1 MSNIEILEKQREK
14 LLGDIRKIERLEGI
28 ESEANSLEM
37 SELNLEKTKV
47 NLQINEL
54 SGKLSGLKFQLDEIN
69 QKINDLSS
77 SAVDKILDAIKEQRW
92 YFLKNKPKVLMD
104 KYTGLLWAN
113 LDYFPYCKEDGS
125 CYSGNECISILE
137 NLNLNGFE
145 NWRVPINYELWD
157 MIEDKTFPFKEGD
170 NWRIKEE
177 CYWFVYYYNNIQRE
191 DLNSSFSDNEMARKK
206 SLLFSNSE
214 SALVARM
221 ISNSDISNNFSC
233 LLPCNDSITYDDY
246 KENVSEDN
254 PVYTEKERLQFTLN
268 LFVDN
273 DLWPIFDDENITELY
288 KKIYFEKPRLL
299 EQLAEIQS
307 QIDEIEEQN
316 KNKVKLLSAEFDYT
330 KLLVNYNIDEI
341 NDSIIKYYKAVISW
355 VDDLIER
362 LDYFQEQKSDMID
375 EFNKIGLKLS
385 VKYQD
390 NPNLNQRENDLL
402 KERQKFFKKNF
413 ELGMNEVTKKLLSYK
428 KQAQNIEDRID
439 DINESDDGITKLAE
453 LENEKR
459 ASFSFIAENTANIVK
474 NALIKMDYFEK
485 NKDFAVASINLWDK
499 WSMDYKVL
507 KTTYK
512 EDLKNSCEK
521 EDIEEEV
528 WIKWFEDWC
537 NTRFVIEQQFMPLIK
552 EGLDGNF
559 EAEKKGVVIIEDVVA
574 LLDEYKNKVDNFYKN
589 DRSAIY
595 VNYVF
600 AANGELQEK
609 FETELK
615 LYKISSEFQKKLQDI
630 IFSLEKNENKIFLIN
645 WANNLIDL
653 PVDEIINFVQL
664 NNLDSIPQNVLNQF
678 IELKKKNFE
687 SYLSDAKAYGKEQE
701 RRDKEFNSLIFKMR
715 KGLAK
720 NKQGQLAH

>member
-1 MSNIEILEKQREK
+1 MSSIEILEKQREK
-14 LLGDIRKIERLEGI
+14 VLQDIKKIEVLEGVEN
-28 ESEANSLEM
+28 ESNSLEM
-37 SELNLEKTKV
+37 SKLNLEKAKV
-47 NLQINEL
+47 NSQIKDISGEL
-54 SGKLSGLKFQLDEIN
+54 SRLRLQLDQIN
-69 QKINDLSS
+69 QKINDLSG
-77 SAVDKILDAIKEQRW
+77 SALNKILEAISEQRW
-92 YFLKNKPKVLMD
+92 YFFKNKPKVLMD

-125 CYSGNECISILE
+125 SYSSSFNECINILE
-137 NLNLNGFE
+137 NLNLNEFE
-145 NWRVPINYELWD
+145 HWRVPTNYELWD
-157 MIEDKTFPFKEGD
+157 MIKDKTFPFKEGN
-170 NWRIKEE
+170 NWRIKNR
-177 CYWFVYYYNNIQRE
+177 YPWFVYYNNQIKGK
-191 DLNSSFSDNEMARKK
+191 DLGCT
-206 SLLFSNSE
+206 
-214 SALVARM
+214 SA
-221 ISNSDISNNFSC
+221 NKDIGTYDAF
-233 LLPCNDSITYDDY
+233 LLPCNDSITYADY
-246 KENVSEDN
+246 KNTVSENN
-254 PVYTEKERLQFTLN
+254 PIYTEKERLQITLN
-268 LFVDN
+268 LFVN
-273 DLWPIFDDENITELY
+273 NYLWPIFNDENITDLY
-288 KKIYFEKPRLL
+288 NKIYFEKPRLL

-330 KLLVNYNIDEI
+330 KLLVNYNMDEI

-355 VDDLIER
+355 VDGLIER
-362 LDYFQEQKSDMID
+362 LDYFQEQKSDIIE
-375 EFNKIGLKLS
+375 EFNKIGLKFS
-385 VKYQD
+385 VKYQE

-413 ELGMNEVTKKLLSYK
+413 ELGINDVTKKLLSYK
-428 KQAQNIEDRID
+428 KQAQDIEDRID
-439 DINESDDGITKLAE
+439 DINEGNNGISELAE

-485 NKDFAVASINLWDK
+485 NKNFAIAAINLWDK

-528 WIKWFEDWC
+528 WMKWFEDWC
-537 NTRFVIEQQFMPLIK
+537 NTRFVIEEQFMPLIK
-552 EGLDGNF
+552 EGLNGNF
-559 EAEKKGVVIIEDVVA
+559 ESEKKGVAIIEDVVA
-574 LLDEYKNKVDNFYKN
+574 LLYEYKKKVDNFYKN

-600 AANGELQEK
+600 AANGKLQEK

-720 NKQGQLAH
+720 NKQGELAH

>member
-1 MSNIEILEKQREK
+1 MGSIEVLEMQRTKILD
-14 LLGDIRKIERLEGI
+14 DIRKIEILEGVEN
-28 ESEANSLEM
+28 ESNSLEM
-37 SELNLEKTKV
+37 SELNLEKAKV
-47 NLQINEL
+47 NSQINEL
-54 SGKLSGLKFQLDEIN
+54 SNKLCGLRLQLDGIN
-69 QKINDLSS
+69 QKINNLSG
-77 SAVDKILDAIKEQRW
+77 SAIDKILEAINEQRW
-92 YFLKNKPKVLMD
+92 YFFKNKPKVLMD

-113 LDYFPYCKEDGS
+113 LNYFPYCKEGG
-125 CYSGNECISILE
+125 YSYSYDFSECRSILE
-137 NLNLNGFE
+137 DLNLNEFKS
-145 NWRVPINYELWD
+145 WRVPTNYELWD
-157 MIEDKTFPFKEGD
+157 MIEDRTFPFQEGN
-170 NWRIKEE
+170 NWRIKKYN
-177 CYWFVYYYNNIQRE
+177 CYFVDYNNQIKGKYLE
-191 DLNSSFSDNEMARKK
+191 ISGANSSIDTYN
-206 SLLFSNSE
+206 
-214 SALVARM
+214 
-221 ISNSDISNNFSC
+221 SC
-233 LLPCNDSITYDDY
+233 LIPCNDSVTYNDY
-246 KENVSEDN
+246 ENNVSENN
-254 PVYTEKERLQFTLN
+254 PIYTEKERLQFTLN

-273 DLWPIFDDENITELY
+273 DLWPIFNDENITELY
-288 KKIYFEKPRLL
+288 KKIYFEKPKLL
-299 EQLAEIQS
+299 DQLSEIQS

-316 KNKVKLLSAEFDYT
+316 KNKIKLLSSEFDYT

-341 NDSIIKYYKAVISW
+341 NNSIIKYYKAVISW
-355 VDDLIER
+355 VDGLIER
-362 LDYFQEQKSDMID
+362 LDYFQEQKSEMIE

-385 VKYQD
+385 QKYQE

-413 ELGMNEVTKKLLSYK
+413 ELGMNDVTKKLLSYK
-428 KQAQNIEDRID
+428 KQAQSIEDRID
-439 DINESDDGITKLAE
+439 DINEGNNGISELAE

-485 NKDFAVASINLWDK
+485 NKDFAVAAINLWDK

-512 EDLKNSCEK
+512 EDLKNNCEK
-521 EDIEEEV
+521 EEIEEEV
-528 WIKWFEDWC
+528 WMKWFEDWC

-552 EGLDGNF
+552 EGLNGNF
-559 EAEKKGVVIIEDVVA
+559 EAEKNGVVIIEDIVA
-574 LLDEYKNKVDNFYKN
+574 LLDEYKKKVDNFYKN
-589 DRSAIY
+589 DRNAIY

-645 WANNLIDL
+645 WANKLIDL

-664 NNLDSIPQNVLNQF
+664 NNLDSIPQNILNQF

>member
-1 MSNIEILEKQREK
+1 MSSIDVLEKQREK
-14 LLGDIRKIERLEGI
+14 VLEDIKKIERLEGI
-28 ESEANSLEM
+28 ENESNSLEM
-37 SELNLEKTKV
+37 SQLNLEKAKV
-47 NLQINEL
+47 NSQIYEL
-54 SGKLSGLKFQLDEIN
+54 SNKLSGLRLQLDGIN
-69 QKINDLSS
+69 QKINDLSG
-77 SAVDKILDAIKEQRW
+77 SAIDKILEAISEQRW
-92 YFLKNKPKVLMD
+92 YFFKNKTKVLMD
-104 KYTGLLWAN
+104 KNTGLLWVN

-125 CYSGNECISILE
+125 SYSSDFSECISILE
-137 NLNLNGFE
+137 DLNLNGFK
-145 NWRVPINYELWD
+145 NWRVPSNYELWD

-170 NWRIKEE
+170 YWKIKD
-177 CYWFVYYYNNIQRE
+177 CWYWFVYYQDKINGKDLE
-191 DLNSSFSDNEMARKK
+191 DRGP
-206 SLLFSNSE
+206 
-214 SALVARM
+214 
-221 ISNSDISNNFSC
+221 NSDISNRQAC

-246 KENVSEDN
+246 ENNVSEDN
-254 PVYTEKERLQFTLN
+254 PIYTENERLQFTLN
-268 LFVDN
+268 LFVNN

-288 KKIYFEKPRLL
+288 KKIYFEKPKLL

-316 KNKVKLLSAEFDYT
+316 KNKIKLLSSEFDYT

-341 NDSIIKYYKAVISW
+341 NNSIIKYYKAVISW
-355 VDDLIER
+355 VDGLIER
-362 LDYFQEQKSDMID
+362 LDYFQEQKSDMIE

-385 VKYQD
+385 QKYQE
-390 NPNLNQRENDLL
+390 NQNLNQRENDLL

-413 ELGMNEVTKKLLSYK
+413 ELGINDVTKKLLSYK
-428 KQAQNIEDRID
+428 KQAQDIEDRID
-439 DINESDDGITKLAE
+439 DINEGNNGISELAE

-459 ASFSFIAENTANIVK
+459 ASFLFIAENTANIVK

-485 NKDFAVASINLWDK
+485 NKDFAVAAINLWDK

-512 EDLKNSCEK
+512 EDLKNNCEK
-521 EDIEEEV
+521 EEIEEEV
-528 WIKWFEDWC
+528 WMKWFEDWC

-552 EGLDGNF
+552 EGLNGNF
-559 EAEKKGVVIIEDVVA
+559 EAEKNGVVIIEDIVA
-574 LLDEYKNKVDNFYKN
+574 LLDEYKKKVDNFYKN

-600 AANGELQEK
+600 VANGELQEK

-645 WANNLIDL
+645 WANKLIDL

-664 NNLDSIPQNVLNQF
+664 NNLDSIPQNILNQF

>member
-1 MSNIEILEKQREK
+1 MSSIEVFEKQREK
-14 LLGDIRKIERLEGI
+14 VLEDIKNIEVLEGI
-28 ESEANSLEM
+28 ENANNSLEIAA
-37 SELNLEKTKV
+37 LNLEKSKV
-47 NLQINEL
+47 HSKINQL
-54 SGKLSGLKFQLDEIN
+54 SDKLYGLRLQLDGIN
-69 QKINDLSS
+69 QKINNLSG
-77 SAVDKILDAIKEQRW
+77 SAIDKILEAINEQRW
-92 YFLKNKPKVLMD
+92 YFFKNKPKVLMD

-113 LDYFPYCKEDGS
+113 LNYFPYCKEGG
-125 CYSGNECISILE
+125 YSYSYDFSECTTILE
-137 NLNLNGFE
+137 NLNLNEFQ
-145 NWRVPINYELWD
+145 NWRVPTSYELWY
-157 MIEDKTFPFKEGD
+157 MIEDKTFPFKEGGF
-170 NWRIKEE
+170 WKIKN
-177 CYWFVYYYNNIQRE
+177 YYPWFVYYNNQIKGK
-191 DLNSSFSDNEMARKK
+191 DLGCT
-206 SLLFSNSE
+206 
-214 SALVARM
+214 SA
-221 ISNSDISNNFSC
+221 NSDIGNYDSC

-246 KENVSEDN
+246 KENVSENN
-254 PVYTEKERLQFTLN
+254 PIYTERERLQLTLN

-273 DLWPIFDDENITELY
+273 DLWPVFNDENITELY
-288 KKIYFEKPRLL
+288 KKIYLEKPKLL
-299 EQLAEIQS
+299 EQLSEIQS

-316 KNKVKLLSAEFDYT
+316 KNKLKLLSAEFDYT

-341 NDSIIKYYKAVISW
+341 NNSIIKYYKAVISW
-355 VDDLIER
+355 VDGLIER
-362 LDYFQEQKSDMID
+362 LDYFQEQKSEMIE

-385 VKYQD
+385 QKYQE
-390 NPNLNQRENDLL
+390 NPNLNQRENCLL

-428 KQAQNIEDRID
+428 KQAQDIEDRID
-439 DINESDDGITKLAE
+439 DINEGNNGISELAE

-485 NKDFAVASINLWDK
+485 NKDFAVAAINLWDK

-528 WIKWFEDWC
+528 WMKWFNDWC
-537 NTRFVIEQQFMPLIK
+537 NTRFVIEEQFMPLIK
-552 EGLDGNF
+552 EGLNGNF
-559 EAEKKGVVIIEDVVA
+559 EAEKKGVAIIEDVVA
-574 LLDEYKNKVDNFYKN
+574 LLDEYKKKVDNFYKN

-720 NKQGQLAH
+720 NKQGELAH

>member
-1 MSNIEILEKQREK
+1 MSSIEVLEKQREK
-14 LLGDIRKIERLEGI
+14 VLEDIKKIEKLEGI
-28 ESEANSLEM
+28 ENESNSLEM
-37 SELNLEKTKV
+37 STLNLEKVKV
-47 NLQINEL
+47 NSQIKEL
-54 SGKLSGLKFQLDEIN
+54 SDKLAGLRFQLDGIN
-69 QKINDLSS
+69 QDINDLSG
-77 SAVDKILDAIKEQRW
+77 SAIDKILDAIKEQRW
-92 YFLKNKPKVLMD
+92 YFFKNKPKVLMD

-113 LDYFPYCKEDGS
+113 LEYFNYNNGS
-125 CYSGNECISILE
+125 DEVRYQSD
-137 NLNLNGFE
+137 
-145 NWRVPINYELWD
+145 VAYELVEQLELEGYKEWKIPSYNELWFAID
-157 MIEDKTFPFKEGD
+157 KKTFPFMDGD
-170 NWRIKEE
+170 YWKIKNNNW
-177 CYWFVYYYNNIQRE
+177 WFAMDGDYNTV
-191 DLNSSFSDNEMARKK
+191 DLCGKNLQYNYSGVMCILPRCDE
-206 SLLFSNSE
+206 
-214 SALVARM
+214 LVKQT
-221 ISNSDISNNFSC
+221 DYENNVA
-233 LLPCNDSITYDDY
+233 
-246 KENVSEDN
+246 ENN
-254 PVYTEKERLQFTLN
+254 PVYTEEERLQFTLN
-268 LFVDN
+268 LFIDN
-273 DLWPIFDDENITELY
+273 GLWPIFKDENITELY
-288 KKIYFEKPRLL
+288 KKIYFEKPKFL

-307 QIDEIEEQN
+307 RIDEIEEQN
-316 KNKVKLLSAEFDYT
+316 KNKIKLLSSEFDYT

-341 NDSIIKYYKAVISW
+341 NNSIIKYYKAVISW
-355 VDDLIER
+355 VDGLIER
-362 LDYFQEQKSDMID
+362 LDYFQEQKSEMIE

-385 VKYQD
+385 QKYQE
-390 NPNLNQRENDLL
+390 NPNLNQRENKLL

-428 KQAQNIEDRID
+428 KQAQDIEDRID
-439 DINESDDGITKLAE
+439 DINEGNNGISELAE

-485 NKDFAVASINLWDK
+485 NKDFAVAAINLWDK

-528 WIKWFEDWC
+528 WMKWFNDWC
-537 NTRFVIEQQFMPLIK
+537 NTRFVIEEQFMPLIK
-552 EGLDGNF
+552 EGLNGNF
-559 EAEKKGVVIIEDVVA
+559 EAEKKGVAIIEDVVA
-574 LLDEYKNKVDNFYKN
+574 LLDEYKKKVDNFYKN

-720 NKQGQLAH
+720 NKQGELAH

>member
-1 MSNIEILEKQREK
+1 MSSIEVLEKQREK
-14 LLGDIRKIERLEGI
+14 VLEDIKKIERLEGI
-28 ESEANSLEM
+28 ENESNSLEM
-37 SELNLEKTKV
+37 SELNLEKVKV
-47 NLQINEL
+47 NSQIKEF
-54 SGKLSGLKFQLDEIN
+54 SDKLAGLRLQLDGIN
-69 QKINDLSS
+69 QKINDLSG

-92 YFLKNKPKVLMD
+92 YFFKNKPKVLMD
-104 KYTGLLWAN
+104 KYTGLFWAN
-113 LDYFPYCKEDGS
+113 LDYFEYKKSERDWWYSSEDAK
-125 CYSGNECISILE
+125 NKV
-137 NLNLNGFE
+137 LNLKIE
-145 NWRVPINYELWD
+145 EYINWHIPKNCELWE
-157 MIEDKTFPFKEGD
+157 MIEDKSFPFQKGSDWKIKDQFEWIVEQD
-170 NWRIKEE
+170 NILGYR
-177 CYWFVYYYNNIQRE
+177 
-191 DLNSSFSDNEMARKK
+191 DLRCSGPRNSFYRGVG
-206 SLLFSNSE
+206 LL
-214 SALVARM
+214 
-221 ISNSDISNNFSC
+221 I
-233 LLPCNDSITYDDY
+233 PCNDSITYDNY
-246 KENVSEDN
+246 KENVSENN
-254 PVYTEKERLQFTLN
+254 PLYTERERLQFTLN

-273 DLWPIFDDENITELY
+273 DLWPVFNDESITELY
-288 KKIYFEKPRLL
+288 KKIYLEKPKLL
-299 EQLAEIQS
+299 EQLSEIQS

-316 KNKVKLLSAEFDYT
+316 KNKIKLLSSEFDYT

-341 NDSIIKYYKAVISW
+341 NNSIIKYYKAVISW
-355 VDDLIER
+355 VDGLIER
-362 LDYFQEQKSDMID
+362 LDYFQEQKSEMIE

-385 VKYQD
+385 QKYQE

-413 ELGMNEVTKKLLSYK
+413 ELGMNDVTKKLLSYK
-428 KQAQNIEDRID
+428 KQAQSIEDRID
-439 DINESDDGITKLAE
+439 DINEGNNGISELAE

-485 NKDFAVASINLWDK
+485 NKDFAVAAINLWDK

-512 EDLKNSCEK
+512 EDLKNNCEK
-521 EDIEEEV
+521 EEIEEEV
-528 WIKWFEDWC
+528 WMKWFEDWC

-552 EGLDGNF
+552 EGLNGNF
-559 EAEKKGVVIIEDVVA
+559 EAEKNGVVIIEDIVA
-574 LLDEYKNKVDNFYKN
+574 LLDEYKKKVDNFYKN
-589 DRSAIY
+589 DRNAIY

-645 WANNLIDL
+645 WANKLIDL

-664 NNLDSIPQNVLNQF
+664 NNLDSIPQNILNQF

>member
-1 MSNIEILEKQREK
+1 MSSIEVFEKQREK
-14 LLGDIRKIERLEGI
+14 VLEDIKNIEVLEGI
-28 ESEANSLEM
+28 GNANNSLEIAA
-37 SELNLEKTKV
+37 LNLEKSKV
-47 NLQINEL
+47 HSKINQL
-54 SGKLSGLKFQLDEIN
+54 SDKLYGLRLQLDGIN
-69 QKINDLSS
+69 QKINNLSG
-77 SAVDKILDAIKEQRW
+77 SAIDKILEAINEQRW
-92 YFLKNKPKVLMD
+92 YFFKNKPKVLMD

-113 LDYFPYCKEDGS
+113 LNYFPYCKEGG
-125 CYSGNECISILE
+125 YSYSYDFSECRSILE
-137 NLNLNGFE
+137 NLNLNEFK
-145 NWRVPINYELWD
+145 NWRVPTSYELWY
-157 MIEDKTFPFKEGD
+157 MIEDKTFPFKEGGF
-170 NWRIKEE
+170 WKIKN
-177 CYWFVYYYNNIQRE
+177 YYPWFVYYNNQIKGK
-191 DLNSSFSDNEMARKK
+191 DLGCT
-206 SLLFSNSE
+206 
-214 SALVARM
+214 SA
-221 ISNSDISNNFSC
+221 NSDIGNYDSC

-246 KENVSEDN
+246 KENVSENN
-254 PVYTEKERLQFTLN
+254 PIYTERERLQLTLN

-273 DLWPIFDDENITELY
+273 DLWPVFNNENITELY
-288 KKIYFEKPRLL
+288 KKIYLEKPKLL
-299 EQLAEIQS
+299 EQLSEIQS

-316 KNKVKLLSAEFDYT
+316 KNKIKLLSAEFDYT

-341 NDSIIKYYKAVISW
+341 NNSIIKYYKAVISW
-355 VDDLIER
+355 VDGLIER
-362 LDYFQEQKSDMID
+362 LDYFQEQKSEMIK

-385 VKYQD
+385 QKYQE

-413 ELGMNEVTKKLLSYK
+413 ELGMNDVTKKLLSYK
-428 KQAQNIEDRID
+428 KQAQDIEDRID
-439 DINESDDGITKLAE
+439 DINEGNNGISELAE

-485 NKDFAVASINLWDK
+485 NKDFAVAAINLWDK

-512 EDLKNSCEK
+512 EDLKNNCEK

-528 WIKWFEDWC
+528 WMKWFEDWC

-552 EGLDGNF
+552 EGLNGNF
-559 EAEKKGVVIIEDVVA
+559 EAEKNGVVIIEDVVA
-574 LLDEYKNKVDNFYKN
+574 LLDEYKKKVDNFYKN

>member
-1 MSNIEILEKQREK
+1 MSSIEVLEKQREK
-14 LLGDIRKIERLEGI
+14 VLEDIKKIERLEGI
-28 ESEANSLEM
+28 ENESNSLEM
-37 SELNLEKTKV
+37 STLNLEKVKV
-47 NLQINEL
+47 NSQIKEF
-54 SGKLSGLKFQLDEIN
+54 SDKLAGLRLQLDGIN
-69 QKINDLSS
+69 KKINDLSG
-77 SAVDKILDAIKEQRW
+77 SAIDKILDAIKEQRW
-92 YFLKNKPKVLMD
+92 YFFKNKPKVLMD
-104 KYTGLLWAN
+104 KHTGLLWAN
-113 LDYFPYCKEDGS
+113 LDYFPYCREDGRS
-125 CYSGNECISILE
+125 YSYDFRECVTILE
-137 NLNLNGFE
+137 NLNLNEFE
-145 NWRVPINYELWD
+145 NWRVPTTYELWD
-157 MIEDKTFPFKEGD
+157 MIENKTFPFKSGQD
-170 NWRIKEE
+170 WRIKEKD
-177 CYWFVYYYNNIQRE
+177 YWFVYYNNEIKGK
-191 DLNSSFSDNEMARKK
+191 DLDDHGP
-206 SLLFSNSE
+206 
-214 SALVARM
+214 
-221 ISNSDISNNFSC
+221 NSDIGNRDAF

-246 KENVSEDN
+246 KENVSENN
-254 PVYTEKERLQFTLN
+254 PIYTEKEKLQFTLN
-268 LFVDN
+268 LFVNN
-273 DLWPIFDDENITELY
+273 DLWSIFNDENITELY

-299 EQLAEIQS
+299 EQLSEIQS
-307 QIDEIEEQN
+307 QIDEIQEQN
-316 KNKVKLLSAEFDYT
+316 KNKLKLLSAEFDYT

-341 NDSIIKYYKAVISW
+341 NNSIIKYYKAVISW
-355 VDDLIER
+355 VDGLIER
-362 LDYFQEQKSDMID
+362 LDYFQEQKSDMIE

-385 VKYQD
+385 QKYQE

-413 ELGMNEVTKKLLSYK
+413 ELGMNDVTKKLLSYK
-428 KQAQNIEDRID
+428 KQAQSIEDRID
-439 DINESDDGITKLAE
+439 DINEGNNGISELAE

-485 NKDFAVASINLWDK
+485 NKNFAVAAINLWDK

-512 EDLKNSCEK
+512 EDLKNNCEK

-528 WIKWFEDWC
+528 WMKWFEDWC

-552 EGLDGNF
+552 EGLNGNF
-559 EAEKKGVVIIEDVVA
+559 EAEKNGVVIIEDVVA
-574 LLDEYKNKVDNFYKN
+574 LLDEYKKKVDDFYKN

-664 NNLDSIPQNVLNQF
+664 NNLDSIPQNILNQF

-715 KGLAK
+715 KGLVK

>member
-1 MSNIEILEKQREK
+1 MLKKQREK
-14 LLGDIRKIERLEGI
+14 VLEDIKKIEKLEGI
-28 ESEANSLEM
+28 ENESNSLEM
-37 SELNLEKTKV
+37 SKLNLEKVKV
-47 NLQINEL
+47 NSQIDEL
-54 SGKLSGLKFQLDEIN
+54 SNKLSGLRLQLDGIN
-69 QKINDLSS
+69 KKINDLSG
-77 SAVDKILDAIKEQRW
+77 SAIDKILEAISEQRW
-92 YFLKNKPKVLMD
+92 YFFKNKTKVLMD
-104 KYTGLLWAN
+104 KNTGLLWVN
-113 LDYFPYCKEDGS
+113 LDYFEYKKSENSWWYSFEDAD
-125 CYSGNECISILE
+125 NKV
-137 NLNLNGFE
+137 LNLKIDE
-145 NWRVPINYELWD
+145 YTNWHIPKNCELWE
-157 MIEDKTFPFKEGD
+157 MIEDKSFPFQEGSGWSIKNQFEWIVEQD
-170 NWRIKEE
+170 NIGGYRNLKSSGSRNS
-177 CYWFVYYYNNIQRE
+177 FYNGVG
-191 DLNSSFSDNEMARKK
+191 
-206 SLLFSNSE
+206 LL
-214 SALVARM
+214 
-221 ISNSDISNNFSC
+221 I
-233 LLPCNDSITYDDY
+233 PCNDSITYDTY
-246 KENVSEDN
+246 KNDVSESN
-254 PVYTEKERLQFTLN
+254 PIYTEKEKLQFTLN
-268 LFVDN
+268 LFVNN

-299 EQLAEIQS
+299 EQLSEIQS

-316 KNKVKLLSAEFDYT
+316 KNKIKLLSSEFDYT
-330 KLLVNYNIDEI
+330 KLLENYNIDKI
-341 NDSIIKYYKAVISW
+341 NNSIIKYYKAVISW
-355 VDDLIER
+355 IDGLIER
-362 LDYFQEQKSDMID
+362 LDYFQEQKSDMIE

-385 VKYQD
+385 QKYQE
-390 NPNLNQRENDLL
+390 NPNLTQRENELL

-413 ELGMNEVTKKLLSYK
+413 ELGMNDVTKKLLSYK
-428 KQAQNIEDRID
+428 KQAQSIEDRID
-439 DINESDDGITKLAE
+439 DINEGNNGISELAE

-485 NKDFAVASINLWDK
+485 NKNFAVAAINLWDK

-512 EDLKNSCEK
+512 EDLKNNCEK

-528 WIKWFEDWC
+528 WMKWFEDWC

-552 EGLDGNF
+552 EGLNGNF
-559 EAEKKGVVIIEDVVA
+559 EAEKNGVVIIEDIVA
-574 LLDEYKNKVDNFYKN
+574 LLDEYKKKVDNFYKN

-687 SYLSDAKAYGKEQE
+687 SYLSDAKAYGREQE

>member
-54 SGKLSGLKFQLDEIN
+54 SGKLSGLKLQLNEIN
-69 QKINDLSS
+69 QKINDLSG

-92 YFLKNKPKVLMD
+92 YFFKNKPKVLMD

-113 LDYFPYCKEDGS
+113 LDYFPYCKEN
-125 CYSGNECISILE
+125 GNAYLWDFSECRSILE
-137 NLNLNGFE
+137 NLDEFE
-145 NWRVPINYELWD
+145 NWRVPTNYELWD
-157 MIEDKTFPFKEGD
+157 MIEDKTFPFKEGN
-170 NWRIKEE
+170 NWMIKGRY
-177 CYWFVYYYNNIQRE
+177 YWFVYYNNNIQTK
-191 DLNSSFSDNEMARKK
+191 DLDYSGFSSYIDKK
-206 SLLFSNSE
+206 DACF
-214 SALVARM
+214 
-221 ISNSDISNNFSC
+221 
-233 LLPCNDSITYDDY
+233 LPCNDSITYNDY
-246 KENVSEDN
+246 KENIEENN
-254 PVYTEKERLQFTLN
+254 PIYTEKERLQFTLN

-288 KKIYFEKPRLL
+288 KEIYLEKPRLL
-299 EQLAEIQS
+299 KQLSEIQS

-362 LDYFQEQKSDMID
+362 LDYFQEQKSDMIE

-385 VKYQD
+385 VKYQE

-413 ELGMNEVTKKLLSYK
+413 ELGINEVTKKLLSYK

-439 DINESDDGITKLAE
+439 DINEGDDGITKLAE
-453 LENEKR
+453 LEDEKR

-559 EAEKKGVVIIEDVVA
+559 ESEKKGVVIIEDVVA
-574 LLDEYKNKVDNFYKN
+574 LLEEYKKKVDNFYKN

>member
-1 MSNIEILEKQREK
+1 MSSIEMLEKQREK
-14 LLGDIRKIERLEGI
+14 VLEEIKKIERLEGI
-28 ESEANSLEM
+28 ENESNSLEM
-37 SELNLEKTKV
+37 SELNLEKIKV
-47 NLQINEL
+47 NSQINDL
-54 SGKLSGLKFQLDEIN
+54 SDKLSGLRLQLDEIN
-69 QKINDLSS
+69 QKINDLSG
-77 SAVDKILDAIKEQRW
+77 SAFDKILGAIKEQRW
-92 YFLKNKPKVLMD
+92 YFFKNKPKVLMD
-104 KYTGLLWAN
+104 KYSGLLWAN
-113 LDYFPYCKEDGS
+113 LDYFPYCKEGNDY
-125 CYSGNECISILE
+125 YSYNMDLDRVDEEMNKISIDE
-137 NLNLNGFE
+137 FN
-145 NWRVPINYELWD
+145 NWRIPTSDELWK
-157 MIEDKTFPFKEGD
+157 MIEDKTFPFQEGEG
-170 NWRIKEE
+170 WSIKNQISFLVN
-177 CYWFVYYYNNIQRE
+177 YNSYGQGLNLIHYYKYGRNAIGNY
-191 DLNSSFSDNEMARKK
+191 A
-206 SLLFSNSE
+206 
-214 SALVARM
+214 
-221 ISNSDISNNFSC
+221 SC
-233 LLPCNDSITYDDY
+233 LLPCNDSITYDTY
-246 KENVSEDN
+246 KNDISEKN
-254 PVYTEKERLQFTLN
+254 LIYTEKERLQFTLN
-268 LFVDN
+268 LFVN
-273 DLWPIFDDENITELY
+273 NELCPIFNDENITNLY
-288 KKIYFEKPRLL
+288 KKIYFEKPILL
-299 EQLAEIQS
+299 DQLSKIQS
-307 QIDEIEEQN
+307 QIDELEKSQE
-316 KNKVKLLSAEFDYT
+316 VKLLSSEFDYT
-330 KLLVNYNIDEI
+330 ELLINYNIDEI
-341 NDSIIKYYKAVISW
+341 NNSIIKYYKAVISW
-355 VDDLIER
+355 VDGLIER
-362 LDYFQEQKSDMID
+362 LDYFQEQKSDMIE

-385 VKYQD
+385 VKYQE

-413 ELGMNEVTKKLLSYK
+413 ELGMNDVTKKLLSYK
-428 KQAQNIEDRID
+428 KQAQDIEDRID
-439 DINESDDGITKLAE
+439 DINEGNNGISELAE

-485 NKDFAVASINLWDK
+485 NKDFAVAAINLWDK

-512 EDLKNSCEK
+512 EDLKNNCEK

-528 WIKWFEDWC
+528 WMKWFEDWC

-552 EGLDGNF
+552 EGLNGNF
-559 EAEKKGVVIIEDVVA
+559 EAEKKGVSIIEEVVA
-574 LLDEYKNKVDNFYKN
+574 LLDEYKKKVDNFYKN

-664 NNLDSIPQNVLNQF
+664 NNLDSIPKNVLNQF

-687 SYLSDAKAYGKEQE
+687 SYLFDAKAYGKEQE

-720 NKQGQLAH
+720 NKQGELAH

>member
-1 MSNIEILEKQREK
+1 MSSIEMFEKQREK
-14 LLGDIRKIERLEGI
+14 VLEEIKKIEKLEGVEN
-28 ESEANSLEM
+28 ESNSLEM
-37 SELNLEKTKV
+37 SELNLEKAKV
-47 NLQINEL
+47 NSQINEL
-54 SGKLSGLKFQLDEIN
+54 SKKLTKLRLELDGIN
-69 QKINDLSS
+69 QKINDLSG
-77 SAVDKILDAIKEQRW
+77 SAIDKILDAIKGQRW
-92 YFLKNKPKVLMD
+92 YFFKNKPKVLMD
-104 KYTGLLWAN
+104 KNTALLWAN
-113 LDYFPYCKEDGS
+113 LDYFPYYKENGN
-125 CYSGNECISILE
+125 CYNSSECSELIN
-137 NLNLNGFE
+137 NLNIDGFE
-145 NWRVPINYELWD
+145 DWKVPTNYELWD
-157 MIEDKTFPFKEGD
+157 MIEDKTFPFQGGD
-170 NWRIKEE
+170 CWEIKN
-177 CYWFVYYYNNIQRE
+177 YYPWFVYYNNQINAK
-191 DLNSSFSDNEMARKK
+191 DLDYEG
-206 SLLFSNSE
+206 SNSGIVNYD
-214 SALVARM
+214 A
-221 ISNSDISNNFSC
+221 C

-246 KENVSEDN
+246 KNNVSENN
-254 PVYTEKERLQFTLN
+254 PVYTENERLQFTLN
-268 LFVDN
+268 LFIN
-273 DLWPIFDDENITELY
+273 NNLWPIFDDENITELY

-299 EQLAEIQS
+299 EELAEIQS
-307 QIDEIEEQN
+307 QIDTIEEQN
-316 KNKVKLLSAEFDYT
+316 KNKIKLLSSEFDYT
-330 KLLVNYNIDEI
+330 KLLVNYNIYEI
-341 NDSIIKYYKAVISW
+341 NNSIIKYYKAVISW
-355 VDDLIER
+355 VDGLIER
-362 LDYFQEQKSDMID
+362 LDYFQEQKSDMIE

-385 VKYQD
+385 QKYQE
-390 NPNLNQRENDLL
+390 NQNLNQRENDLL

-413 ELGMNEVTKKLLSYK
+413 ELGINDVTKKLLSYK
-428 KQAQNIEDRID
+428 KQAQDIEDRID
-439 DINESDDGITKLAE
+439 DINEGNNGISELAE

-459 ASFSFIAENTANIVK
+459 ASFLFIAENTANIVK

-485 NKDFAVASINLWDK
+485 NKDFAVAAINLWDK

-512 EDLKNSCEK
+512 EDLKNNCEK
-521 EDIEEEV
+521 EEIEEEV
-528 WIKWFEDWC
+528 WMKWFEDWC

-552 EGLDGNF
+552 EGLSGNF
-559 EAEKKGVVIIEDVVA
+559 EAEKKGVVIIEDIVA
-574 LLDEYKNKVDNFYKN
+574 LLDEYKKKVDNFYKN

-600 AANGELQEK
+600 VANGELQEK

>member
-1 MSNIEILEKQREK
+1 MGSIEVLEMQRTKILDNIRKIEILE
-14 LLGDIRKIERLEGI
+14 GI
-28 ESEANSLEM
+28 ENESNSLEM
-37 SELNLEKTKV
+37 SALNLEKVKV
-47 NLQINEL
+47 NSQIKEL
-54 SGKLSGLKFQLDEIN
+54 SDKLSGLRFQLDGIN
-69 QKINDLSS
+69 QKINDLSG
-77 SAVDKILDAIKEQRW
+77 SAIDKILDAIKEQRW
-92 YFLKNKPKVLMD
+92 YFFKNKPNIMLD
-104 KYTGLLWAN
+104 KKTGMLWPN
-113 LDYFPYCKEDGS
+113 LRTFKFKKAPELFYNYDEAI
-125 CYSGNECISILE
+125 NILK
-137 NLNLNGFE
+137 NLNLDGYS
-145 NWRVPINYELWD
+145 NWNMPSKFDVIDLLDDMNY
-157 MIEDKTFPFKEGD
+157 PF
-170 NWRIKEE
+170 IKEDSDIRNILGIDSMFIE
-177 CYWFVYYYNNIQRE
+177 EQDNSGNAIWLDSDYPSLFDDGSGRALFIPVYKMNTEEYKQNINNDKSYNEKQR
-191 DLNSSFSDNEMARKK
+191 
-206 SLLFSNSE
+206 LLFVLNVFKNE
-214 SALVARM
+214 
-221 ISNSDISNNFSC
+221 NF
-233 LLPCNDSITYDDY
+233 L
-246 KENVSEDN
+246 
-254 PVYTEKERLQFTLN
+254 
-268 LFVDN
+268 
-273 DLWPIFDDENITELY
+273 PIFNNENITNLY
-288 KKIYFEKPRLL
+288 KKIYVEKPKLL
-299 EQLAEIQS
+299 EQLSEIQS

-316 KNKVKLLSAEFDYT
+316 KIKFLSAEFNYT

-341 NDSIIKYYKAVISW
+341 NNSIIKYYKAVISW

-362 LDYFQEQKSDMID
+362 LDYFQEQKSNMIE

-385 VKYQD
+385 VKYQE
-390 NPNLNQRENDLL
+390 NPNLNQRENKLL

-413 ELGMNEVTKKLLSYK
+413 ELGMNDVTKKLLSYK
-428 KQAQNIEDRID
+428 KQAQDIEDRID
-439 DINESDDGITKLAE
+439 DINEGNNGISELAE

-485 NKDFAVASINLWDK
+485 NKDFAVSAINLWDE

-528 WIKWFEDWC
+528 WMKWFEDWC
-537 NTRFVIEQQFMPLIK
+537 NTRFVIEEQFMPLIK
-552 EGLDGNF
+552 EGLNGNF
-559 EAEKKGVVIIEDVVA
+559 EAEKKGVAIIEEVVA
-574 LLDEYKNKVDNFYKN
+574 LLDEYKKKVDNFYKN

-720 NKQGQLAH
+720 NKQGELAH

>member
-1 MSNIEILEKQREK
+1 MSSIEILEKQREK
-14 LLGDIRKIERLEGI
+14 VLDDIKKIERLEGI
-28 ESEANSLEM
+28 ENESNSLEM
-37 SELNLEKTKV
+37 SELNLEKVKV
-47 NLQINEL
+47 NSQINDL
-54 SGKLSGLKFQLDEIN
+54 SDKLSGLRLKLDEIN
-69 QKINDLSS
+69 QKINDLSG
-77 SAVDKILDAIKEQRW
+77 SAVDKILGAIKEQRW
-92 YFLKNKPKVLMD
+92 YFFKNKPKVLMD
-104 KYTGLLWAN
+104 KYSGLLWAN
-113 LDYFPYCKEDGS
+113 LDYFEYQKKGDDIYYNIDEVQD
-125 CYSGNECISILE
+125 ILTSLKLDE
-137 NLNLNGFE
+137 LE
-145 NWRVPINYELWD
+145 NWRIATNCEFWE
-157 MIEDKTFPFKEGD
+157 MIKDKSFPFQEGCD
-170 NWRIKEE
+170 WNIKNNS
-177 CYWFVYYYNNIQRE
+177 YWYIMENDYI
-191 DLNSSFSDNEMARKK
+191 K
-206 SLLFSNSE
+206 SKVLTDGHITDTTSL
-214 SALVARM
+214 
-221 ISNSDISNNFSC
+221 
-233 LLPCNDSITYDDY
+233 LLPCNDSILYDDY
-246 KENVSEDN
+246 KNDVSENN
-254 PVYTEKERLQFTLN
+254 PIYTEKERLQLTLN
-268 LFVDN
+268 LFINN
-273 DLWPIFDDENITELY
+273 DLWPIFDDKNITELY
-288 KKIYFEKPRLL
+288 KKIYFEKPKLL
-299 EQLAEIQS
+299 EQLSGIQS

-316 KNKVKLLSAEFDYT
+316 KYKVKLLSAEFDYT
-330 KLLVNYNIDEI
+330 KLLVNYNINEI
-341 NDSIIKYYKAVISW
+341 NNSIIKYYKAVISW
-355 VDDLIER
+355 IDGLIER
-362 LDYFQEQKSDMID
+362 LDYFQEQKSDMIE

-385 VKYQD
+385 VKYQE

-413 ELGMNEVTKKLLSYK
+413 ELGMNDVTKKLLSYK
-428 KQAQNIEDRID
+428 KQAQDIEDRID
-439 DINESDDGITKLAE
+439 DINEGNNGISELAE

-485 NKDFAVASINLWDK
+485 NKDFAVSAINLWDE

-528 WIKWFEDWC
+528 WMKWFEDWC
-537 NTRFVIEQQFMPLIK
+537 NTRFVIEEQFMPLIK
-552 EGLDGNF
+552 EGLNGNF
-559 EAEKKGVVIIEDVVA
+559 EAEKKGVAIIEEVVA
-574 LLDEYKNKVDNFYKN
+574 LLDEYKKKVDNFYKN

-720 NKQGQLAH
+720 NKQGELAH

>member
-1 MSNIEILEKQREK
+1 MSSIEVLEKQREK
-14 LLGDIRKIERLEGI
+14 VLEDIKKIERLEGI
-28 ESEANSLEM
+28 ENESNSLEM
-37 SELNLEKTKV
+37 STLNLEKVKV
-47 NLQINEL
+47 NSQIKEF
-54 SGKLSGLKFQLDEIN
+54 SDKLAGLRLQLDGIN
-69 QKINDLSS
+69 KKINDLSG
-77 SAVDKILDAIKEQRW
+77 SAIDKILDAIKEQRW
-92 YFLKNKPKVLMD
+92 YFFKNKPKVLMD
-104 KYTGLLWAN
+104 KHTGLLWAN
-113 LDYFPYCKEDGS
+113 LDYFPYCREDGRS
-125 CYSGNECISILE
+125 YSYDFRECVTILE
-137 NLNLNGFE
+137 NLNLNEFE
-145 NWRVPINYELWD
+145 NWRVPTTYELWD
-157 MIEDKTFPFKEGD
+157 MIENKTFPFKSGQD
-170 NWRIKEE
+170 WRIKEKD
-177 CYWFVYYYNNIQRE
+177 YWFVYYNNEIKGK
-191 DLNSSFSDNEMARKK
+191 DLDDHGP
-206 SLLFSNSE
+206 
-214 SALVARM
+214 
-221 ISNSDISNNFSC
+221 NSDIGNRDAF

-246 KENVSEDN
+246 KENVSENN
-254 PVYTEKERLQFTLN
+254 PIYTEKEKLQFTLN
-268 LFVDN
+268 LFVNN
-273 DLWPIFDDENITELY
+273 DLWSIFNDENITELY

-299 EQLAEIQS
+299 EQLSEIQS
-307 QIDEIEEQN
+307 QIDEIQEQN
-316 KNKVKLLSAEFDYT
+316 KNKLKLLSAEFDYT

-341 NDSIIKYYKAVISW
+341 NNSIIKYYKAVISW
-355 VDDLIER
+355 VDGLIER
-362 LDYFQEQKSDMID
+362 LDYFQEQKSDMIE

-385 VKYQD
+385 QKYQE

-413 ELGMNEVTKKLLSYK
+413 ELGMNDVTKKLLSYK
-428 KQAQNIEDRID
+428 KQAQSIEDRID
-439 DINESDDGITKLAE
+439 DINEGNNGISELAE

-485 NKDFAVASINLWDK
+485 NKNFAVAAINLWDK

-512 EDLKNSCEK
+512 EDLKNNCEK

-528 WIKWFEDWC
+528 WMKWFEDWC

-552 EGLDGNF
+552 EGLNGNF
-559 EAEKKGVVIIEDVVA
+559 EAEKNGVVIIEDVVA
-574 LLDEYKNKVDNFYKN
+574 LLDEYKKKVDDFYKN

-664 NNLDSIPQNVLNQF
+664 NNLDSIPQNILNQF

-687 SYLSDAKAYGKEQE
+687 TYLSDAKAYGKEQE

-715 KGLAK
+715 KGLVK

>member
-1 MSNIEILEKQREK
+1 MSSIEVLEKQRTKVLE
-14 LLGDIRKIERLEGI
+14 DIKKIEALEGV
-28 ESEANSLEM
+28 ENERNSLEM
-37 SELNLEKTKV
+37 SNLNLEKAKV
-47 NLQINEL
+47 NSQINEL
-54 SGKLSGLKFQLDEIN
+54 SGKLSGLRLQLEGIN

-77 SAVDKILDAIKEQRW
+77 SAVDKILDAISEQRW
-92 YFLKNKPKVLMD
+92 YFFKNKPDIMLD
-104 KYTGLLWAN
+104 KNTGMLWPN
-113 LDYFPYCKEDGS
+113 L
-125 CYSGNECISILE
+125 
-137 NLNLNGFE
+137 
-145 NWRVPINYELWD
+145 
-157 MIEDKTFPFKEGD
+157 KTFKFKKTPE
-170 NWRIKEE
+170 
-177 CYWFVYYYNNIQRE
+177 
-191 DLNSSFSDNEMARKK
+191 SFFAYDEAVDI
-206 SLLFSNSE
+206 SE
-214 SALVARM
+214 SLNINGYTKWNIPSKFDVMDLMGDASYPFINAGRRILNNGTMFIEREYGNNS
-221 ISNSDISNNFSC
+221 IWLDSDYPGLTNSNGSLFIPVCKTN
-233 LLPCNDSITYDDY
+233 TEGY
-246 KENVSEDN
+246 KENINNDKSYN
-254 PVYTEKERLQFTLN
+254 EKQRLLFVLN
-268 LFVDN
+268 LFQHEN
-273 DLWPIFDDENITELY
+273 LLPIFDDENITELY

-299 EQLAEIQS
+299 EQLSEIQS
-307 QIDEIEEQN
+307 QIDEIEEQS
-316 KNKVKLLSAEFDYT
+316 KNKIKLLSSEFDYT

-341 NDSIIKYYKAVISW
+341 NNSIIKYYKAVISW
-355 VDDLIER
+355 VDGLIER
-362 LDYFQEQKSDMID
+362 LYYFQEQKSEMIE

-385 VKYQD
+385 QKYQE

-413 ELGMNEVTKKLLSYK
+413 ELGMNDVTKKLLSYK
-428 KQAQNIEDRID
+428 KQAQDIEDRID
-439 DINESDDGITKLAE
+439 DINEGNNGISELAE

-474 NALIKMDYFEK
+474 NALIKMEYFEK
-485 NKDFAVASINLWDK
+485 NKDFVVATINLWDK

-512 EDLKNSCEK
+512 EDLKNNCEK
-521 EDIEEEV
+521 EEIEEEV
-528 WIKWFEDWC
+528 WMKWFEDWC

-552 EGLDGNF
+552 EGLNGNF
-559 EAEKKGVVIIEDVVA
+559 EAEKNGVVIIEDIVA
-574 LLDEYKNKVDNFYKN
+574 LLDEYKKKVDNFYKN
-589 DRSAIY
+589 DRNAIY

-664 NNLDSIPQNVLNQF
+664 NNLDSIPQNILNQF

>member
-1 MSNIEILEKQREK
+1 MSSIEVLEKQREK
-14 LLGDIRKIERLEGI
+14 VLEDIKKIERLEGI
-28 ESEANSLEM
+28 ENESNSLEM
-37 SELNLEKTKV
+37 STLNLEKVKV
-47 NLQINEL
+47 NSQIKEL
-54 SGKLSGLKFQLDEIN
+54 SDKLAGLRFQLDGINQEIN
-69 QKINDLSS
+69 YLSG
-77 SAVDKILDAIKEQRW
+77 SAIDKILDAIKEQRW
-92 YFLKNKPKVLMD
+92 YFFKNKPKVLMD
-104 KYTGLLWAN
+104 KYSGLLWPN
-113 LDYFPYCKEDGS
+113 LDYFPYCKENGDYYLWDFS
-125 CYSGNECISILE
+125 ECRSILE
-137 NLNLNGFE
+137 NLNLNE
-145 NWRVPINYELWD
+145 YTHWRIPTNYELWD

-170 NWRIKEE
+170 YWRIKN
-177 CYWFVYYYNNIQRE
+177 YIFWFVYYNNEIQAKHLEISGAKRE
-191 DLNSSFSDNEMARKK
+191 IYKQD
-206 SLLFSNSE
+206 
-214 SALVARM
+214 
-221 ISNSDISNNFSC
+221 SC
-233 LLPCNDSITYDDY
+233 LLPCNDSIIYDDY
-246 KENVSEDN
+246 KENVAEN
-254 PVYTEKERLQFTLN
+254 NLIYTEKERLQFTLN

-273 DLWPIFDDENITELY
+273 GLWPIFNDENITDLY
-288 KKIYFEKPRLL
+288 KKIYVEKPRLL
-299 EQLAEIQS
+299 EQLSDIQS
-307 QIDEIEEQN
+307 QIDEIQEQN
-316 KNKVKLLSAEFDYT
+316 KNKLKLLSAEFDYT

-341 NDSIIKYYKAVISW
+341 NNSIIKYYKAVISW
-355 VDDLIER
+355 VDGLIER
-362 LDYFQEQKSDMID
+362 LDYFQEQKSEMIE

-385 VKYQD
+385 QKYQE

-413 ELGMNEVTKKLLSYK
+413 ELGMNDVTKKLLSYK
-428 KQAQNIEDRID
+428 KQAQDIEDRID
-439 DINESDDGITKLAE
+439 DINEGNNGISELAE

-485 NKDFAVASINLWDK
+485 NKDFAVAAINLWDK

-512 EDLKNSCEK
+512 EDLKNNCEK
-521 EDIEEEV
+521 EEIEEEV
-528 WIKWFEDWC
+528 WMKWFEDWC

-552 EGLDGNF
+552 EGFNGNF
-559 EAEKKGVVIIEDVVA
+559 EAEKNGVVIIEDIVA
-574 LLDEYKNKVDNFYKN
+574 LLDEYKKKVDNFYKN

-615 LYKISSEFQKKLQDI
+615 LHKISSEFQKKLQDI

-664 NNLDSIPQNVLNQF
+664 NNLDSIPQNILNQF